1 MGIAIGLD
9 FGTTNSVV
17 TYVEPNKKPR
27 TYKPGGSPLI
37 PSVIYFKTR
46 DDYVIGQ
53 KAVAMRAKNDDGA
66 IDGFKTKLNEDDTP
80 CVVKLEDGSTF
91 KIFPRLVVKLF
102 LNKLLGDVQEHLFKR
117 KDIDPTIDRAVIT
130 VPTKFSDRANG
141 AIKTAAAS
149 AMQLGVGQI
158 KLVYEPTAAA
168 IAAQQDDE
176 DDASRLLIYDFGGGT
191 FDVSL
196 IQKDGGVFKQI
207 ITDGDP
213 KCGGNLLTD
222 ILAQYL
228 LTGANDEYGTN
239 FPWDKDDFD
248 EDVHGISEEQY
259 SANRAA
265 ILREADYAKIALSD
279 DSDIDVTFPFWT
291 SDTDSENYIVNVS
304 RKEFERLIGERI
316 DHTAKITQRVVDS
329 AEAKSVGGIDKIII
343 AGGSGQIP
351 MIRDVLAE
359 RLGNVPINRSED
371 VSTLISRGAALLAK
385 DIETLDKVVSQK
397 TTVELGI
404 SSTEGVG
411 FGIFQPIIDA
421 GVTLPCENS
430 CNFKLMEDGQRRLK
444 IFYYERDV
452 KNFPNATRIDDDGI
466 TQVDALEVE
475 LPAGLRK
482 SDTVVKVTFAVQKD
496 SSLELSAQVLSSDG
510 QVSGGDILK
519 LSKGSDAF

>member
-17 TYVEPNKKPR
+17 TYIEPNKKPR

-53 KAVAMRAKNDDGA
+53 KAVAMSAKNFAGA
-66 IDGFKTKLNEDDTP
+66 ISGFKIKLNEDNTP
-80 CVVKLEDGSTF
+80 YVLTLEDGLTF
-91 KIFPRLVVKLF
+91 KIMPKIVVKYF
-102 LNKLLGDVQEHLFKR
+102 LNKLLGDVQTYLLKR
-117 KDIDPTIDRAVIT
+117 KDIDATIDRAVIT
-130 VPTKFSDRANG
+130 VPTKFKDTANN

-168 IAAQQDDE
+168 IAAQQDDS
-176 DDASRLLIYDFGGGT
+176 DDAARLLIYDFGGGT

-222 ILAQYL
+222 ILARNL
-228 LTGANDEYGTN
+228 LMWANEEYGTD
-239 FPWDKDDFD
+239 FPLDIDDFD
-248 EDVHGISEEQY
+248 EDIHGISELNY
-259 SANRAA
+259 RANLAA
-265 ILREADYAKIALSD
+265 IVKEADRAKIELSEETD
-279 DSDIDVTFPFWT
+279 TTVTFPFWT
-291 SDTDSENYIVNVS
+291 SDSVSENYIVEVS
-304 RKEFERLIGERI
+304 RKDFEHMIGQHI
-316 DHTAKITQRVVDS
+316 NHTAKITQRVVDS
-329 AEAKSVGGIDKIII
+329 AEAKAVGGIDKIII

-351 MIRDVLAE
+351 VIRDVLKKH
-359 RLGNVPINRSED
+359 LGNLPINRSED

-385 DIETLDKVVSQK
+385 DIDTLEKVVSQK
-397 TTVELGI
+397 TSVQLGI
-404 SSTEGVG
+404 SSTEGMG
-411 FGIFQPIIDA
+411 FGIFQMIIDA
-421 GVTLPCENS
+421 GTALPCENS
-430 CNFKLMEDGQRRLK
+430 CNFRLMQDGQRRLK

-452 KNFPNATRIDDDGI
+452 KNFPHATRTDDDGI

-475 LPAGLRK
+475 LPPDLKKA
-482 SDTVVKVTFAVQKD
+482 DTVVKVTFSVQKD
-496 SSLELSAQVLSSDG
+496 SSLEFSAQVFTGDG
-510 QVSGGDILK
+510 QAVGGNKIKVTKVSDT
-519 LSKGSDAF
+519 F